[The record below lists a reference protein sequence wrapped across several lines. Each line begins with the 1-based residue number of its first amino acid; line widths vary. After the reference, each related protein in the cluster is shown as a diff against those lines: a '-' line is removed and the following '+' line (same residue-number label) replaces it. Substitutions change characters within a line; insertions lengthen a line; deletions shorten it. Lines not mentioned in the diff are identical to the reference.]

1 MARICFVLHKRQI
14 IRKTFLYIRI
24 MRVGD
29 FENTCVYLCAPANPA
44 KTCAFSYGRRR
55 NLGLD
60 WRPFHIWALVC
71 DLCASQRMVKRVGM
85 SLECYHKLIEYNL
98 TDYTYTGILY
108 DPKPKMEAATYVESL
123 YLQ

>member
-1 MARICFVLHKRQI
+1 MGTLRTPVSICVHRQI
-14 IRKTFLYIRI
+14 PQKLVRSA
-24 MRVGD
+24 MGD
-29 FENTCVYLCAPANPA
+29 E
-44 KTCAFSYGRRR
+44 GI
-55 NLGLD
+55 LD
-60 WRPFHIWALVC
+60 YWRPFHIWALVC

-123 YLQ
+123 YLL